1 MPKCIFDALV
11 KFAHFPQHPEKI
23 YKINTK
29 LINTH
34 IIEFF
39 ADYNINLIFGVDS
52 SLKCEINWDLEFEIE
67 LKNIVIEVRPKG
79 GVQFNLERESWAT
92 KECDGDGRDKLMK
105 WKKKSSLQ
113 TCYLILLFVCFVSV
127 NKNINSHKIIFR
139 HSIQISCKTF

>member
-1 MPKCIFDALV
+1 VPKCIFDALV

-127 NKNINSHKIIFR
+127 NKNINSHRIIFR

>member
-127 NKNINSHKIIFR
+127 NKNINSHKIIFN
-139 HSIQISCKTF
+139 HLDQI